1 MQQPFLSDCSI
12 KHVGL
17 WMSDRK
23 NQMLKLSAFLLCSII
38 FLLSAGSSSV
48 SSLPLSSAQVS
59 FEDVGRLKELAQTEK
74 VRIPHFIQDQ
84 AKYAEELTR
93 IMAVNQLTD
102 VELQAII

>member
-1 MQQPFLSDCSI
+1 M
-12 KHVGL
+12 
-17 WMSDRK
+17 
-23 NQMLKLSAFLLCSII
+23 

-59 FEDVGRLKELAQTEK
+59 FEDVGRLKELAQMEK

-84 AKYAEELTR
+84 AKYAEELTK

-102 VELQAII
+102 AELQAIIWADADSAR